1 MHQKSRKG
9 SGSYSSV
16 KMPEPDGHPTFHKPR
31 RNYWGNLYEEDTY
44 KEEYNH
50 TTPSYD
56 YSDFDSED
64 DNSSYYDSNGY
75 D

>member
-1 MHQKSRKG
+1 M
-9 SGSYSSV
+9 
-16 KMPEPDGHPTFHKPR
+16 GHPTFHKPR